1 MAMRVA
7 RPGRDNE
14 DTSMQMR
21 RMAQTGAYALLLV
34 AALVYALLG
43 IHAWSKAHQARKDA
57 EILLSE
63 VRRLSPGESPA
74 AVAEAIV
81 HRHKAFLM
89 KNDPSGRENVQYFD
103 FKYDNGLLSRLYLAP
118 YATFGVRLQIV
129 DRNFDVSFVGIAS
142 ANFRHYYT
150 ADLSDFPRQALPGKP
165 GYHLTNRDNWISIYL
180 KPSATQ
186 EQRKQ
191 AYSFNLKCLDK
202 IGGCHDEKELL
213 PGPWQTIK

>member
-1 MAMRVA
+1 MQVRKTIQKVA
-7 RPGRDNE
+7 YVLLAVAGF
-14 DTSMQMR
+14 
-21 RMAQTGAYALLLV
+21 AYASLGM
-34 AALVYALLG
+34 YA
-43 IHAWSKAHQARKDA
+43 WRKAHQERKDA

-191 AYSFNLKCLDK
+191 AYSFNLNCLDK

-213 PGPWQTIK
+213 PGPWKTAR